1 MDIREFERWQE
12 ITAGSRILQEAGLGA
27 PVRHIQM

>member
-12 ITAGSRILQEAGLGA
+12 ITAGSRILQEAGLGGPA
-27 PVRHIQM
+27 QPMQM